1 MAWSCGIP
9 MRDLRFVSISTL
21 VKTGRFRE
29 AVKLQ
34 PDQVEKPLRKLRRQL
49 KALSSN
55 PRPADV
61 HSLRTQARRLEA
73 TVAAVAP
80 GRNKASRRLLKL
92 ITPVRKAA
100 GKVRD
105 MDVLIGDVLTLADSY
120 GSESMVRLVEHLAR
134 MRVKHARKL
143 HHVVEQQ
150 RAEAQ
155 KQLKKSSKMLKRAVK
170 KDWGDR
176 SGEAAPQILISEL
189 GRWPDLNA
197 ANLHMFRIR
206 IKELRYMLQLSD
218 EANQALIGSLEAV
231 KDAIGEWHDWVE
243 LLKIARD
250 VLDAEADGGNLK
262 RLEKIVNERLESA
275 VAAANQ
281 LRDLYFNRPADA
293 RGNKKV
299 LRMAAG
305 FRGLRA
311 SGE

>member
-1 MAWSCGIP
+1 
-9 MRDLRFVSISTL
+9 
-21 VKTGRFRE
+21 
-29 AVKLQ
+29 VKLQ
-34 PDQVEKPLRKLRRQL
+34 PDQVEKPLLKLRKQL

-80 GRNKASRRLLKL
+80 DRNKASRRLLKL

-105 MDVLIGDVLTLADSY
+105 MDVLIGDVLTLADY
-120 GSESMVRLVEHLAR
+120 HGSESLVRLVEHLAR

-143 HHVVEQQ
+143 HDVVEQQ
-150 RAEAQ
+150 RVEAR
-155 KQLKKSSKMLKRAVK
+155 KQLKQSSKMLKKAVK

-176 SGEAAPQILISEL
+176 SGEAAPQILFSEL
-189 GRWPDLNA
+189 GYWPDLNA
-197 ANLHMFRIR
+197 GNLHMFRIQ

-218 EANQALIGSLEAV
+218 ESDQALIGSLGAV

-243 LLKIARD
+243 LLRIAKK
-250 VLDAEADGGNLK
+250 VLDAEADGGNLE
-262 RLEKIVNERLESA
+262 RLQEIVNERLESA

-281 LRDLYFNRPADA
+281 LRERYFNRAPNA
-293 RGNKKV
+293 REDKRV
-299 LRMAAG
+299 LQMAAS
-305 FRGLRA
+305 F
-311 SGE
+311 